1 MILFKKVFPK
11 LLYLTVLLSLSKPA
25 DKDTEDNP
33 DNVSKM
39 YQVQQKSFIT
49 ELKRA
54 EILKRLYQDRDNSR
68 K

>member
-33 DNVSKM
+33 DNISKM
-39 YQVQQKSFIT
+39 YQGQQKKLHHGT
-49 ELKRA
+49 EKS
-54 EILKRLYQDRDNSR
+54 RDIKENLSR
-68 K
+68 